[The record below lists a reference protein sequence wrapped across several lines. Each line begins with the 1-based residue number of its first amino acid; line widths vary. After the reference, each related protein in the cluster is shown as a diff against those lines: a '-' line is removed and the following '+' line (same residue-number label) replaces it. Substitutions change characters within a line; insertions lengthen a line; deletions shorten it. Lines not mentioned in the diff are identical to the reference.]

1 MGADVALRTFQA
13 LDAPPRRRQAL
24 LSIAEGVWILIVDFQ
39 AHPAPAHGLTVMAD
53 DTIRMHGLV
62 KKALLQSLPYA
73 AAVLVLAPRIWR
85 GPDRAAA
92 VFCPLF
98 AGLGIVP
105 FAFGNWHGRMANNM
119 RYFLNLVPVLVILS
133 AVALREIAALAGV
146 GAARRAQTK
155 ARG

>member
-1 MGADVALRTFQA
+1 MGPT
-13 LDAPPRRRQAL
+13 APQRFSA
-24 LSIAEGVWILIVDFQ
+24 
-39 AHPAPAHGLTVMAD
+39 
-53 DTIRMHGLV
+53 
-62 KKALLQSLPYA
+62 
-73 AAVLVLAPRIWR
+73 
-85 GPDRAAA
+85 
-92 VFCPLF
+92 PLF

-105 FAFGNWHGRMANNM
+105 FAFGNWHGWMANNM